1 MSHYLAKYLCYSVQ
15 KVLFGCLLWPFAI
28 SAAQAQTSFI
38 RDISQSH
45 GTVNEVITIRGSG
58 FGNSASQIAVF
69 FGAAASENVTVEDT
83 KIQAAV
89 PAGATT
95 SSISVINLATGLIAY
110 SSEVFTLSYDGF
122 EFDRNKLD
130 ATTIQ
135 ADPNGELYSFCVCD
149 FNRDGRND
157 IITSNTETGFNQ
169 VDIFQNSTTSID
181 AVSFIRPSPAIIR
194 TGKTRWV
201 RCGDLNGDGMPDL
214 VFTFSNS
221 SGNKSR
227 IAVYRNIGIAGQ
239 DIAFETESEAVLYTI
254 NGTQGGRTDI
264 RDLDGDGKPEIV
276 VANLNATGAVSIFQ
290 NTSTLSDISFQPQPL
305 LPFTDHNISIAGV
318 EGVDVEDL
326 NGDGLPDL
334 VASNG
339 KKTILAFTNTS
350 TVGNI
355 TFSAPITVETN
366 DIRNLKLGDMDGD
379 GKIDIV
385 ASNSTHLGVF
395 RNITDSTGIAFA
407 REAKFNAVLELDYF
421 GLELADMDGNGLL
434 DAIIANW
441 DNPTPSTPNLVSVIL
456 NNSAPG
462 TLRFDRFQ
470 KILTN
475 RTRTVRGADFN
486 GDGKPDLAHA
496 LMNSNEIIIQL
507 NRNCIQPVL
516 NPVNGLSVCDVL
528 PFQLK
533 ATRGIGLA
541 YDWQVSDDGTTFVD
555 LTDANDSTDTYTTS
569 AERFFRVNVSSTISS
584 ENCASPR
591 TSNAVKVVR
600 PPFAVPDR
608 PVIINPDPATPYCFG
623 ETVTIEAE
631 NINAEFVWTD
641 PQGNV
646 IPDASTNVLTIENI
660 TAAQAGAYSVYV
672 QASADQGGCI
682 SDEATTTIQVSEP
695 PAIQI
700 SANQPPVLLNEQTSV
715 NLSIPV
721 AEDHTYAWFKDEQ
734 AVAGAT
740 TNTLTVSE
748 AGSYVVAITN
758 GLSCVRESSPFVV
771 ANGQPEISATVCQN
785 QEANYRVL
793 PDSLNGVAI
802 RYRWTFGDGSTLE
815 GNSVNYGY
823 PEAGSFTIAME
834 ALSDGDQVASR
845 HEQTITVFPSPVFTL
860 APEGKANLCPG
871 ETVTLVGS
879 EGFATYA
886 WNNGETT
893 PRITASQAGVYA
905 LTVTTSDGCTLT
917 KEIEVQ
923 DVPNPEPVIEAS
935 TERVDLGD
943 TLQLQVSGGDS
954 YLWRPAQGL
963 SNTTIANPIARPLVT
978 TTYTCE
984 VTNNEG
990 CSVTAE
996 YVIYVDRS
1004 LDVVPD
1010 KIFSPNADGQND
1022 TWHIDKMD
1030 LYPDCQMTLFNRQGI
1045 QVFERENYTN
1055 DNPWDGTNNG
1065 QFIPAGVYFYLIN
1078 CGDEAGQ
1085 QTGSVTI
1092 VR

>member
-28 SAAQAQTSFI
+28 SAAQAQTPFI

-95 SSISVINLATGLIAY
+95 NSISVINLTTGLMAF
-110 SSEVFTLSYDGF
+110 SPEVFTLSYDGF
-122 EFDRNKLD
+122 EFDKTQLETPVSFVTEGN
-130 ATTIQ
+130 T
-135 ADPNGELYSFCVCD
+135 LYNFCVCD
-149 FNRDGRND
+149 FNRDGLND
-157 IITSNTETGFNQ
+157 IITTHDDTQ
-169 VDIFQNSTTSID
+169 KAAILQNNTTSID
-181 AVSFIRPSPAIIR
+181 AVSFVRPSPASIKA
-194 TGKTRWV
+194 GKTRWV

-214 VFTFSNS
+214 VFTFSNQS
-221 SGNKSR
+221 SNKNR
-227 IAVYRNIGIAGQ
+227 IVVYQNVGTVGQ
-239 DIAFETESEAVLYTI
+239 NIAFEAESDATFFAI
-254 NGTQGGRTDI
+254 KGTQGGRMDI
-264 RDLDGDGKPEIV
+264 RDFDGDGKPEVV
-276 VANLNATGAVSIFQ
+276 VADLNGNGGVSIFQ
-290 NTSTLSDISFQPQPL
+290 NTSTLSDISFNPEPL
-305 LPFTDHNISIAGV
+305 HPFDEHDINPVGV
-318 EGVDVEDL
+318 SGVGAEDL
-326 NGDGLPDL
+326 DGDGRPDL

-339 KKTILAFTNTS
+339 GQAVLAFPNTS
-350 TVGNI
+350 TSGTI
-355 TFSAPITVETN
+355 AFSAPTTLATSE
-366 DIRNLKLGDMDGD
+366 IRNLKLGDMDGD
-379 GKIDIV
+379 GAIDV
-385 ASNSTHLGVF
+385 VVSSESHVGVF
-395 RNITDSTGIAFA
+395 RNVTDTAGVAFS
-407 REAKFNAVLELDYF
+407 REAKFNAGGPKLLYL
-421 GLELADMDGNGLL
+421 GLHLADMDGNGLL
-434 DAIIANW
+434 DVVLANE
-441 DNPTPSTPNLVSVIL
+441 NNFPKLVSVIL
-456 NNSAPG
+456 NNSASG
-462 TLRFDRFQ
+462 TLRFDKSE
-470 KILTN
+470 KILTE
-475 RTRTVRGADFN
+475 RTRTARGADFN
-486 GDGKPDLAHA
+486 GDGKPDLAYTDIS
-496 LMNSNEIIIQL
+496 SNQIVIQL

-516 NPVNGLSVCDVL
+516 DPVNGLSVCDVL
-528 PFQLK
+528 PFELK
-533 ATRGIGLA
+533 ATKGIGLT
-541 YDWQVSDDGTTFVD
+541 YDWEVSDDGINFLPVTGAID
-555 LTDANDSTDTYTTS
+555 DSYTTGL
-569 AERFFRVNVSSTISS
+569 EKHYRVGISS
-584 ENCASPR
+584 VQNSVICAR
-591 TSNAVKVVR
+591 RVSNVVKVVR
-600 PPFAVPDR
+600 PDGFVPDR

-660 TAAQAGAYSVYV
+660 TAAQADTYSVYV
-672 QASADQGGCI
+672 QASAEQGGCI

-715 NLSIPV
+715 TLSIPV

-740 TNTLTVSE
+740 TNILTVSE

-802 RYRWTFGDGSTLE
+802 RYRWTFGDGGTLE

-823 PEAGSFTIAME
+823 PEAGSFTIAIE

-845 HEQTITVFPSPVFTL
+845 REQAITVFPSPVFTL

-905 LTVTTSDGCTLT
+905 LTVTTDDGCTLT
-917 KEIEVQ
+917 KEIEVR
-923 DVPNPEPVIEAS
+923 DVPNPEPMIEAS
-935 TERVDLGD
+935 TERVELGD

-963 SNTTIANPIARPLVT
+963 SDTTIANPIARPLVT

-996 YVIYVDRS
+996 YIIYVDRS
-1004 LDVVPD
+1004 LDVMPD

>member
-1 MSHYLAKYLCYSVQ
+1 MSHHPKKYSCRPVR
-15 KVLFGCLLWPFAI
+15 KVFFGCLLWLLATS
-28 SAAQAQTSFI
+28 SAWAQTPFI
-38 RDISQSH
+38 RDISKSH

-58 FGNSASQIAVF
+58 FGNSASQVVVF
-69 FGAAASENVTVEDT
+69 FGASASESITVEDT
-83 KIQAAV
+83 RIQAAV

-95 SSISVINLATGLIAY
+95 SNISVINLTTGLMAF
-110 SSEVFTLSYDGF
+110 SPEVFTLSYDGF
-122 EFDRNKLD
+122 EFDKNQLD
-130 ATTIQ
+130 APVSFVTEGIT
-135 ADPNGELYSFCVCD
+135 LYNFCVCD

-157 IITSNTETGFNQ
+157 IVTTHDDTQFAGILQN
-169 VDIFQNSTTSID
+169 NSTTID
-181 AVSFIRPSPAIIR
+181 AVSFTRPTPDDIQVGR
-194 TGKTRWV
+194 TRWV

-214 VFTFSNS
+214 VFTFSNQS
-221 SGNKSR
+221 SNKNR
-227 IAVYRNIGIAGQ
+227 IVVYQNIGTPGQ
-239 DIAFETESEAVLYTI
+239 DIAFEDESEATFI
-254 NGTQGGRTDI
+254 GIKGTQGGRMDI
-264 RDLDGDGKPEIV
+264 RDLDGDGKPEV
-276 VANLNATGAVSIFQ
+276 MVGDLNGDGGVSIFR
-290 NTSTLSDISFQPQPL
+290 NTSTPADISFNSEPL
-305 LPFTDHNISIAGV
+305 LPFADHAINTTGVAGI
-318 EGVDVEDL
+318 EAEDL

-334 VASNG
+334 VANRNG
-339 KKTILAFTNTS
+339 QTVLAFTNTS
-350 TVGNI
+350 APGTIAFG
-355 TFSAPITVETN
+355 APISLETSG
-366 DIRNLKLGDMDGD
+366 IKNLRLGDMDGD
-379 GKIDIV
+379 GKIDV
-385 ASNSTHLGVF
+385 VVSSETHLGVF
-395 RNITDSTGIAFA
+395 RNLTDTAGLTFS
-407 REAKFNAVLELDYF
+407 REAKFNDGPELLYL
-421 GLELADMDGNGLL
+421 GLDLADMDGNGLP
-434 DAIIANW
+434 DAVLANE
-441 DNPTPSTPNLVSVIL
+441 DNFPKLVSVVL
-456 NNSAPG
+456 NNSTPG
-462 TLRFDRFQ
+462 TLRFDEVE
-470 KILTN
+470 KILTA
-475 RTRTVRGADFN
+475 RTRTARGADFN
-486 GDGKPDLAHA
+486 GDGKPDLAYTDITTD
-496 LMNSNEIIIQL
+496 EIVIQL

-516 NPVNGLSVCDVL
+516 DPVNGLSVCDVL

-533 ATRGIGLA
+533 ATRGIGLS
-541 YDWQVSDDGTTFVD
+541 YDWEVSDDGINFVD
-555 LTDANDSTDTYTTS
+555 LPEANDSTDTYTTS
-569 AERFFRVNVSSTISS
+569 TQRFFRVNVSSTISS

-600 PPFAVPDR
+600 PDGFVPDR

-646 IPDASTNVLTIENI
+646 IPDASTNVLIIENI

-715 NLSIPV
+715 TLSIPV
-721 AEDHTYAWFKDEQ
+721 AEDHTYAWLKDKQ

-758 GLSCVRESSPFVV
+758 GLSCVRESPPLVV

-793 PDSLNGVAI
+793 PDSLNGAAI

-823 PEAGSFTIAME
+823 PEAGSFTIAIE
-834 ALSDGDQVASR
+834 VLSDGDQVASR
-845 HEQTITVFPSPVFTL
+845 HEQVITVFPSPVFTL

-917 KEIEVQ
+917 KEIEVR

-943 TLQLQVSGGDS
+943 TLQLRVSGGGT
-954 YLWRPAQGL
+954 YRWHPAQGL
-963 SNTTIANPIARPLVT
+963 SDTTIANPIARPLVT

-996 YVIYVDRS
+996 YTIYVDRS

-1010 KIFSPNADGQND
+1010 KIFSPNADAQND
-1022 TWHIDKMD
+1022 TWHIEKMD
-1030 LYPDCQMTLFNRQGI
+1030 LYPDCRMTLFNRQGV
-1045 QVFERENYTN
+1045 QVFRRENYTN
-1055 DNPWDGTNNG
+1055 DNPWDGTSNG
-1065 QFIPAGVYFYLIN
+1065 QFIPAGVYFYLID

>member
-1 MSHYLAKYLCYSVQ
+1 MSHHPAKYPCLLAQ
-15 KVLFGCLLWPFAI
+15 KILFGCLLWLSAV
-28 SAAQAQTSFI
+28 SAAQAQTPFI

-58 FGNSASQIAVF
+58 FGTSASQIAVF
-69 FGAAASENVTVEDT
+69 FGAAASESITVEDT
-83 KIQAAV
+83 RIRATV

-95 SSISVINLATGLIAY
+95 SSISVINLTTGLLAY
-110 SSEVFTLSYDGF
+110 SPEIFTLSYDGF
-122 EFDRNKLD
+122 EFDKNQLEAPVTFVTEGD
-130 ATTIQ
+130 
-135 ADPNGELYSFCVCD
+135 ELYNFCVCD

-157 IITSNTETGFNQ
+157 IITTHTATQKVGILQNNT
-169 VDIFQNSTTSID
+169 TTID
-181 AVSFIRPSPAIIR
+181 AVSFIRPDPASIKA
-194 TGKTRWV
+194 GKTRWV

-214 VFTFSNS
+214 FFTFSNQS
-221 SGNKSR
+221 SNKNQ
-227 IAVYRNIGIAGQ
+227 IVIYQNVGIAGQ
-239 DIAFETESEAVLYTI
+239 DIAFEDESDAVFYSI
-254 NGTQGGRTDI
+254 KGTQGGRMDI
-264 RDLDGDGKPEIV
+264 RDLDGDGKPEV
-276 VANLNATGAVSIFQ
+276 VVGDLNGNGGVSVFQ
-290 NTSTLSDISFQPQPL
+290 NTSTVSDISFQTQPL
-305 LPFTDHNISIAGV
+305 LPFGDHGINPVGV
-318 EGVDVEDL
+318 AGVDVDDL

-339 KKTILAFTNTS
+339 GQTVLAFTNTS
-350 TVGNI
+350 VLGTI
-355 TFSAPITVETN
+355 TFAAPIKLATSEIKN
-366 DIRNLKLGDMDGD
+366 IKLGDIDGD
-379 GKIDIV
+379 GKTDV
-385 ASNSTHLGVF
+385 VVSSKDHMSVF
-395 RNITDSTGIAFA
+395 RNVTDTAGVAFS
-407 REAKFNAVLELDYF
+407 REAKFNVGIPLLYLGLD
-421 GLELADMDGNGLL
+421 LADMDGNGLPDVIL
-434 DAIIANW
+434 ANE
-441 DNPTPSTPNLVSVIL
+441 DNSSLKLVSVIL
-456 NNSAPG
+456 NNSVPG
-462 TLRFDRFQ
+462 TLKFDKSV
-470 KILTN
+470 KILTE
-475 RTRTVRGADFN
+475 RTRTARGADFN
-486 GDGKPDLAHA
+486 GDGKPDLAYTDI
-496 LMNSNEIIIQL
+496 NTDKIVVQI

-516 NPVNGLSVCDVL
+516 DPVNGLSVCDVL
-528 PFQLK
+528 PFELK
-533 ATRGIGLA
+533 ATKGIGLT
-541 YDWQVSDDGTTFVD
+541 YDWEVSDDGVNFLPVTGAV
-555 LTDANDSTDTYTTS
+555 NDSYTTGL
-569 AERFFRVNVSSTISS
+569 EKHYRVGVSSIQ
-584 ENCASPR
+584 NGVICAR
-591 TSNAVKVVR
+591 RVSNVVKVVR
-600 PPFAVPDR
+600 PDGFVPDR

-715 NLSIPV
+715 TLSIPV

-748 AGSYVVAITN
+748 AGSYVATITN
-758 GLSCVRESSPFVV
+758 GLSCVRESPPFVV
-771 ANGQPEISATVCQN
+771 ANGRPEISATVCQN

-802 RYRWTFGDGSTLE
+802 RYRWTFGNGGTLE

-823 PEAGSFTIAME
+823 PEAGSFTIAIE
-834 ALSDGDQVASR
+834 ALSNGDQVASR
-845 HEQTITVFPSPVFTL
+845 REQAITVFPSPVFTL

-893 PRITASQAGVYA
+893 PGITASQAGVYA

-917 KEIEVQ
+917 KEIEVR
-923 DVPNPEPVIEAS
+923 DVPNPEPIIEAS

-943 TLQLQVSGGDS
+943 TLQLQVSGGDL

-963 SNTTIANPIARPLVT
+963 SDTTIANPIARPLVT

-996 YVIYVDRS
+996 YTIYVDRS

-1022 TWHIDKMD
+1022 TWHIEKMD
-1030 LYPDCQMTLFNRQGI
+1030 LYPDCQMTLFNRQGV
-1045 QVFERENYTN
+1045 QVFEQENYTN